1 MITGFFLHLLLCSE
15 AGCTFSRIPVPDQPL
30 SFQACAAA
38 ISRWEESKAPVTLKA
53 WTAAKAPCGGRH
65 EPASGVPHLRPAP
78 RALADQQP
86 SGLACKYREG
96 LL

>member
-53 WTAAKAPCGGRH
+53 WTCSESPLWRSA
-65 EPASGVPHLRPAP
+65 
-78 RALADQQP
+78 
-86 SGLACKYREG
+86 
-96 LL
+96 